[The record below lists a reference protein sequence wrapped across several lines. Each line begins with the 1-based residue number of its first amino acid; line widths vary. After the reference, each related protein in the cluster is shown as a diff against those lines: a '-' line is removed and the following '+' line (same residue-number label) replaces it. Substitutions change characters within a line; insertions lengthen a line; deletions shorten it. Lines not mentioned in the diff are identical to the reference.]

1 MSLYPH
7 MNLLKKNEQRYQ
19 GAVSKKMVIS
29 LVTLVPV
36 LFLLLFLGI
45 EWLQYNVASD
55 SLAEN
60 EARWSELQ
68 PKLKVYNKKRAIL
81 NKNKKIL
88 MLISEWKKVVI
99 PMSEVLEELQDSVPA
114 DIQLSELSI
123 TAQTKGKTFTEKTKE
138 INYTLLLKGIAV
150 GDQGKDS
157 IVSFRKKFL
166 EPKRIGSIFS
176 DVTFTLDSAKEQKEG
191 SKKDPVYD
199 FSISARSGKETK

>member
-7 MNLLKKNEQRYQ
+7 VNLLKKSEQRYQ
-19 GAVSKKMVIS
+19 GSVSKKMVIS

-45 EWLQYNVASD
+45 EWLQYNAASD

-60 EARWSELQ
+60 KTRWTRLQ
-68 PKLKVYNKKRAIL
+68 PKLKIYEKEKARLDKNNQIL
-81 NKNKKIL
+81 K
-88 MLISEWKKVVI
+88 LINEWKKIVI
-99 PMSEVLEELQDSVPA
+99 PMSEVLSELQDSVPA

-123 TAQTKGKTFTEKTKE
+123 TAQTKTTVFNEKSKE

-166 EPKRIGSIFS
+166 EPKQIGSIFS
-176 DVTFTLDSAKEQKEG
+176 TVTFTLDSVKEQKED
-191 SKKDPVYD
+191 SKKEPIHD
-199 FSISARSGKETK
+199 FTISARSEKETK